1 MKSLGPKQSS
11 SRLNLEPEPAILYGM
26 EGDFQVP
33 RAFQVPDF
41 DVRSVLCDIN
51 ELNFDIKE
59 LNFDVR
65 NCICTSVCTFC
76 P

>member
-1 MKSLGPKQSS
+1 
-11 SRLNLEPEPAILYGM
+11 
-26 EGDFQVP
+26 
-33 RAFQVPDF
+33 
-41 DVRSVLCDIN
+41 VLCDIN

-65 NCICTSVCTFC
+65 NCICTSVRAFC

>member
-1 MKSLGPKQSS
+1 
-11 SRLNLEPEPAILYGM
+11 M
-26 EGDFQVP
+26 EGDYRHYYRLNF
-33 RAFQVPDF
+33 AFQVIDF
-41 DVRSVLCDIN
+41 VVRSVLYDIN

-65 NCICTSVCTFC
+65 NCICTSVRTFC

>member
-1 MKSLGPKQSS
+1 VITAKI
-11 SRLNLEPEPAILYGM
+11 NVIDIIVI
-26 EGDFQVP
+26 DFV
-33 RAFQVPDF
+33 
-41 DVRSVLCDIN
+41 VRSVLYDIN

-65 NCICTSVCTFC
+65 NCICTSVRAFC